1 MVHIAASL
9 LWPDLP
15 FLVTSPDYVL
25 GAQATIHELRR
36 CLGFS
41 SALNLFTTPHSLAG
55 SDVLL
60 HLPPPPNSALTPPLP
75 CHRPPSIPLLPSMTF
90 DTTLRRMYFNS
101 LKQLQS
107 HKWQTTNTNAIK
119 SPPTVLTQISCT
131 RFSARLTMVINP
143 HQTST
148 SWSWCTNSPLS

>member
-25 GAQATIHELRR
+25 GAQAAIDELRR
-36 CLGFS
+36 CLGYS

-60 HLPPPPNSALTPPLP
+60 HLPPPANSAPTPPQPYHHPQNSL
-75 CHRPPSIPLLPSMTF
+75 LLPSLTS
-90 DTTLRRMYFNS
+90 DTTLLRMSFNS
-101 LKQLQS
+101 LKQLLP
-107 HKWQTTNTNAIK
+107 HNWQITNERANRFKLTVATQAFSTHFFARPTMAIL
-119 SPPTVLTQISCT
+119 PPQL
-131 RFSARLTMVINP
+131 
-143 HQTST
+143 ST
-148 SWSWCTNSPLS
+148 F